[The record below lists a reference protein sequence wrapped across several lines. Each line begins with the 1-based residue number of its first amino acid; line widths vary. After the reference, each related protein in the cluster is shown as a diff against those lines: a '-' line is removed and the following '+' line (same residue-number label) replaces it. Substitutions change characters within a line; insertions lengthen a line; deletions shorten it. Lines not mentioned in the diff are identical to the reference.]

1 MKRIFLSIIWL
12 INFFQTGMSQNDY
25 TLRGV
30 VISQISQ
37 LPVLDAPYFRIR
49 IKGDSVRYVS
59 LDKNAEFRIKG
70 LKKGRYEI
78 TLEMSNE
85 IGDFYFREGIDTV
98 LIIDKNNKTEIKLFR
113 KDKDWCE
120 GGLIDK
126 QRALNDIEKGKISL
140 FLPPTGIS
148 GDMNLTPHDFEFE
161 KKYNVRYQAFGCTF
175 PDFECFRIY
184 NLTIFGYLDKKFNK
198 TWRKEARTNVLFLK

>member
-1 MKRIFLSIIWL
+1 MKRILLLILWL
-12 INFFQTGMSQNDY
+12 ISFFQIGKSQNNY
-25 TLRGV
+25 MIRGV

-59 LDKNAEFRIKG
+59 LDKNAEFGIKG

-78 TLEMSNE
+78 TLESSDEVGN
-85 IGDFYFREGIDTV
+85 FYSRNNIDTV
-98 LIIDKNNKTEIKLFR
+98 LILDKKIRTDIKLFR

-126 QRALNDIEKGKISL
+126 QRALNDIKKGKIQL
-140 FLPPTGIS
+140 YLPPTGIS
-148 GDMNLTPHDFEFE
+148 GDMNLTQYDFEFE
-161 KKYNVRYQAFGCTF
+161 KKYNIKYQAFGCTF
-175 PDFECFRIY
+175 PDFECIRIY
-184 NLTIFGYLDKKFNK
+184 NLTLFDYLDKKFNK
-198 TWRKEARTNVLFLK
+198 TWRKEARANVLFLK

>member
-1 MKRIFLSIIWL
+1 MIK
-12 INFFQTGMSQNDY
+12 
-25 TLRGV
+25 GV
-30 VISQISQ
+30 VISEISQ
-37 LPVLDAPYFRIR
+37 LPVLDASYFRIK
-49 IKGDSVRYVS
+49 IKGNSVRYVS
-59 LDKNAEFRIKG
+59 LNENAEFEING

-78 TLEMSNE
+78 TLESSDEAGN
-85 IGDFYFREGIDTV
+85 FYSRDNIDTI
-98 LIIDKNNKTEIKLFR
+98 LILDKEIRTDIKLFR

-148 GDMNLTPHDFEFE
+148 GDMNLTPHDFRFE